1 MNRKRVEI
9 DLLLINFLTG
19 ILLVIVF
26 TDSLPWLRVILSI
39 PFIILFPGYALMGAL
54 FPGKDSLDKVNRTAL
69 SLGFSI
75 FIVVLTGILLNHLPW
90 GIGLHSI
97 VLSISIFTFA
107 LSVTAWYIR
116 GRYYPDER
124 YNVGFKSVRLDFTNS
139 FKPPTKV
146 HLSLFI
152 LILCAIIAVAGG
164 YSYMMADSSE
174 KQPFT
179 EFYILGIENRADSY
193 PLELKLGER
202 GEVTV
207 GIVNREYEAT
217 NYRIEVVVEDN
228 KTYELF
234 PIVLAPEEK
243 WHGELE
249 FIPEPVV
256 KRQKVE
262 FWLYKDAD
270 RSGEVRY
277 LWVNVKA

>member
-9 DLLLINFLTG
+9 DLLMINILIGIFLA
-19 ILLVIVF
+19 IVF
-26 TDSLPWLRVILSI
+26 TDSLSWLRVILGI
-39 PFIILFPGYALMGAL
+39 PLIILFPGYVFIGVLY
-54 FPGKDSLDKVNRTAL
+54 PRKDSISHVNRIAL
-69 SLGFSI
+69 SLGLS
-75 FIVVLTGILLNHLPW
+75 IVVIVLIGLVLNYLPW
-90 GIGLHSI
+90 GIGLYSI
-97 VLSISIFTFA
+97 TISISILISL
-107 LSVTAWYIR
+107 LSAITWYIR
-116 GRYYPDER
+116 GRYHPEER
-124 YNVGFKSVRLDFTNS
+124 YGFTIKLPSGNLIDYSRSLNR
-139 FKPPTKV
+139 V
-146 HLSLFI
+146 HLSLII
-152 LILCAIIAVAGG
+152 LIICSIIGFAVFL
-164 YSYMMADSSE
+164 SYTLAKPPE
-174 KQPFT
+174 REPFT

-207 GIVNREYEAT
+207 GIVSREYEAI

-249 FIPEPVV
+249 FTPEPVV

-262 FWLYKDAD
+262 FRLYKDAGW
-270 RSGEVRY
+270 SGEVRY